1 MDGSAEDRYKPSK
14 EIRNKTSM
22 VRSDVWD
29 FINAYILQMH
39 ITLTESADINFINVR
54 SRFLAFKKNCIS

>member
-1 MDGSAEDRYKPSK
+1 MPYKNGISENYKLVRYNMDGSAEDRYKPSK

-29 FINAYILQMH
+29 FINAYIL
-39 ITLTESADINFINVR
+39 
-54 SRFLAFKKNCIS
+54 

>member
-29 FINAYILQMH
+29 FINAYIL
-39 ITLTESADINFINVR
+39 
-54 SRFLAFKKNCIS
+54 